1 MAILAK
7 GNDNSNFSYASFPS
21 KFTETR
27 SLTATGPA
35 ALGDGSTGFE
45 PPVAA
50 DGALW
55 ITGASVFDS

>member
-21 KFTETR
+21 RFTETK
-27 SLTATGPA
+27 SLTTTGPA
-35 ALGDGSTGFE
+35 ALGDGSGFE

>member
-21 KFTETR
+21 RFTETR
-27 SLTATGPA
+27 SLIATGPA

-50 DGALW
+50 DGAL
-55 ITGASVFDS
+55 

>member
-21 KFTETR
+21 RFTETK
-27 SLTATGPA
+27 SLTTTGPA
-35 ALGDGSTGFE
+35 ALGDGSGFE

-50 DGALW
+50 DGAL
-55 ITGASVFDS
+55 